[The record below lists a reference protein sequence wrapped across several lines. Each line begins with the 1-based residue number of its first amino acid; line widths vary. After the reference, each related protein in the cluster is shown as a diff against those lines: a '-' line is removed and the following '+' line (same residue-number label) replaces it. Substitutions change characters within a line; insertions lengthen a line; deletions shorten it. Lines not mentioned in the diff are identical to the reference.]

1 MRREWLGC
9 SLGAS
14 IGGRLPA
21 AVLFGVANVDVRI
34 TRIRLPVGFRRRL
47 TDNVADLFDL
57 LEDLLFLFVLP
68 ALEAALQ
75 FLKFFFEDRDGRLQ
89 RRESNVL
96 SAVRFFHTDELV
108 VG

>member
-1 MRREWLGC
+1 VL
-9 SLGAS
+9 S

-75 FLKFFFEDRDGRLQ
+75 FLKFFSRTATVDSSDVSRMSF
-89 RRESNVL
+89 RRFDS
-96 SAVRFFHTDELV
+96 FHTDELV